1 MNRIRLIMYYLRLF
15 FITLITIL
23 LFVIT
28 LINFTL
34 VNRNY
39 HLSNMDTY
47 KNDLYNEIYTDIRD
61 NTMSSGFEEELIAK
75 YFTKEDVTND
85 LNIYIDYIFCKRDNS
100 IDLSYIG
107 NRIDKEVDNYILEN
121 GINDV
126 NYDDIK
132 AYKNDI
138 LNIYNSKIT
147 IYNYLDKVRKP
158 LHKIK
163 TILIIINIILL
174 IMFIGYIYL
183 FRRTIKS
190 YIFISLYITGVM
202 FIFMF
207 IMMNIKIDIG
217 DLMIIVRSLSNYIIN
232 IIDQFKYLLLKVGII
247 TFISSLLLNILFI
260 RNNPDKIK
268 YVMK

>member
-1 MNRIRLIMYYLRLF
+1 MNRIKLIMYYLRLF

-34 VNRNY
+34 VNRKF
-39 HLSNMDTY
+39 HLSMMDSY
-47 KNDLYNEIYTDIRD
+47 YIDLYNEIYIDIKE
-61 NTMSSGFEEELIAK
+61 NTMSSGIDEELISK

-85 LNIYIDYIFCKRDNS
+85 LNKYINYIFGKEDTS
-100 IDLSYIG
+100 IDLTYIG
-107 NRIDKEVDNYILEN
+107 NRIDKELDNYILEN

-138 LNIYNSKIT
+138 LSIYNSKIT
-147 IYNYLDKVRKP
+147 IYNYLDKIRNP
-158 LHKIK
+158 LKKIK
-163 TILIIINIILL
+163 IILIIINIILL
-174 IMFIGYIYL
+174 ILFIGYIYL
-183 FRRTIKS
+183 FRKTIKS

-217 DLMIIVRSLSNYIIN
+217 DLMIIVRSLSDYIIS
-232 IIDQFKYLLLKVGII
+232 IIDKFKYILLYTGII
-247 TFISSLLLNILFI
+247 TFIISLIANII
-260 RNNPDKIK
+260 AIKDHPDKIK